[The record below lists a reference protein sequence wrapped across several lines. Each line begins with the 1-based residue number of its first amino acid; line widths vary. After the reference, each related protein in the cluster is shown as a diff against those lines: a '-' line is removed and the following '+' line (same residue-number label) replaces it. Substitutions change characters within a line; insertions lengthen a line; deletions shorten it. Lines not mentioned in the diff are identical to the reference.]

1 MDHLLTAA
9 TVFAAV
15 ACTVFVAVYATRP
28 WQRSHMGRSIM
39 LKDIAL
45 ALVAWVAILKR
56 VDEHEPSID
65 LWPHLIPL
73 VILGWTGVGLS
84 MTYRTIV
91 LWRAGRDGEENES

>member
-1 MDHLLTAA
+1 MDHLLIPA

-28 WQRSHMGRSIM
+28 WQRSPMGRSIM
-39 LKDIAL
+39 LKDVAL

-56 VDEHEPSID
+56 VDEHASSVD

-73 VILGWTGVGLS
+73 VVLGWASVGIA

-91 LWRAGRDGEENES
+91 LWRAGRDEEGES